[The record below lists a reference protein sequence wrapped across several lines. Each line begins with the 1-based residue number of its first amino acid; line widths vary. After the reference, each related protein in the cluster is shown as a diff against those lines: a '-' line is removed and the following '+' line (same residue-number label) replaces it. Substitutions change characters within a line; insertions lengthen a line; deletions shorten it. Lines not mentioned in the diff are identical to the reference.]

1 MSADKHP
8 TEASEAVCASC
19 QSTNL
24 AVNPTEG
31 VYRCANCGF
40 TGELSPAAGEVQGT
54 QVGSQPGEALTSN
67 QQLDELGE
75 AARRAGTIVTEYI
88 DSIVASAELRAEEI
102 RQAGQRDREAG
113 ERAREAGE
121 QDKQLS
127 ERDAEQVRR
136 DAFESASRV
145 FDRIQA
151 LERPLGELV
160 HTLRVELDRVGM
172 ELEGGSYQP
181 AISAEAESARLS
193 FEEPAVEEIQD
204 AEEVHDVQEVPD
216 VEEVHEAEAVQEQAP
231 AAEAPEEA
239 ETPSEPVEPKMFI
252 PGRGRDTPPPP
263 KEKKPKRR
271 IFGRKDPSPKGVFI
285 TTEGHCAVCQKT
297 FMAGSE
303 EEFERS
309 GWRANGDIGLC
320 PDCQADSWQLPDGA
334 RLPFRRGGV

>member
-1 MSADKHP
+1 MR
-8 TEASEAVCASC
+8 EAVCASC

-40 TGELSPAAGEVQGT
+40 TGELSPAAGDVEGT
-54 QVGSQPGEALTSN
+54 QPGEALTSN

-102 RQAGQRDREAG
+102 RQAGQRDKEAG

-121 QDKQLS
+121 HDKEISQ
-127 ERDAEQVRR
+127 RDAEQVRR
-136 DAFESASRV
+136 EAFDSASRV

-160 HTLRVELDRVGM
+160 HTLRVELDRVGL
-172 ELEGGSYQP
+172 ELQGSSYQP
-181 AISAEAESARLS
+181 AIAAEAGLS

-204 AEEVHDVQEVPD
+204 AEEVHEVEEVLDAEAVHDAEEVHD
-216 VEEVHEAEAVQEQAP
+216 VEEVPEKAEAA
-231 AAEAPEEA
+231 
-239 ETPSEPVEPKMFI
+239 SESDEPKMFI
-252 PGRGRDTPPPP
+252 PGRGRETPPPP
-263 KEKKPKRR
+263 KEKKPRR
-271 IFGRKDPSPKGVFI
+271 RLFGRRAAAPKGVFV

-303 EEFERS
+303 EAFEAS
-309 GWRANGDIGLC
+309 GWRANGDVGLC
-320 PDCQADSWQLPDGA
+320 PDCQADSWQLPEGA
-334 RLPFRRGGV
+334 RLPFRRGGA